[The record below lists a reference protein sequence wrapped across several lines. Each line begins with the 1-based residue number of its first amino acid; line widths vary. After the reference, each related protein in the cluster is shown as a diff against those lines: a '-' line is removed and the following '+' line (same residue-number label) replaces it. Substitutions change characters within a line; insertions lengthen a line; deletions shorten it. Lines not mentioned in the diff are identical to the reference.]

1 MTDLR
6 TIRVAIAVLLMAVG
20 AGWWIINMPAAVVAT
35 IVLFIGAVM
44 LRWTMLG

>member
-1 MTDLR
+1 MDER
-6 TIRVAIAVLLMAVG
+6 RIIRIGVAVILMAVG
-20 AGWWIINMPAAVVAT
+20 AAWWIINMPAAVVAT